1 MSLIFRY
8 YAECR
13 YAECRYAECRY
24 AECRYAKRHYAECR
38 YAECRYAECRYAECR
53 GAIFSLACSALV
65 PRFCFSLKH
74 GEMKKLG
81 RDKI

>member
-1 MSLIFRY
+1 VSLILRY

-13 YAECRYAECRY
+13 YADCHYPECRYAECRY
-24 AECRYAKRHYAECR
+24 AECRYAKRRYAKCRCAECR
-38 YAECRYAECRYAECR
+38 YAESR

-65 PRFCFSLKH
+65 PRFCLSLKH

-81 RDKI
+81 WDKI